1 MSDSSITCLYV
12 YINIYMQLTS
22 LGVVD
27 IKNNSSP
34 LKGSNRKLIYL
45 GATLS
50 DHSLKIELDYP

>member
-34 LKGSNRKLIYL
+34 LKGSKRKLIYL